1 LSNARRN
8 FVAGIVTLLP
18 VVVTIYITYIMVN
31 FIGGGVGKFFKKFPY
46 FDKLPS
52 FVFPVI
58 GLIVVLIAFYITGI
72 FATTYLGK
80 RIINMGEKIII
91 NLPVV
96 RGLYKAAR
104 EFSKALFESKTALRK
119 VVLLEF
125 PKEESYAIGF
135 LTTDKVWEIDGEKH
149 YNIFVPTTPN
159 PTSGWYLIVPES
171 RLKFLPFS
179 VEDGMQMVI
188 SGGIVISPEKENIF
202 HHELFE
208 EISKTK
214 KKKE

>member
-1 LSNARRN
+1 MSNARRN

-18 VVVTIYITYIMVN
+18 VVVTIYIIYIMVN
-31 FIGGGVGKFFKKFPY
+31 FIGGGVGKLFKKFPY
-46 FDKLPS
+46 FDKFPS
-52 FVFPVI
+52 FVFPII
-58 GLIVVLIAFYITGI
+58 GLIVVLIAFYITGV

-80 RIINMGEKIII
+80 RIINVGEKIII
-91 NLPVV
+91 NLPFV

-104 EFSKALFESKTALRK
+104 EFSKAIFEKKTALRK

-125 PKEESYAIGF
+125 PKEKSYAIGF

-202 HHELFE
+202 HHELSE

-214 KKKE
+214 KNKE